1 MYVHGNVGG
10 LITHGTGAR
19 INKLAIMAPDGIG
32 GIHGVSGDA
41 SVDNSTV
48 FGDKIQGPSFG
59 HLTGF
64 GNVSYNV
71 TNSMPIGYK
80 SHRYNH
86 NGYIGGFGSLGPN
99 VAIYNFAYGIVMWGG
114 SADVQEISILNC
126 RAGTQAQSSAA
137 INMDGVIMLSCEG
150 NGITAHRGGDI
161 EFLRGICNN
170 HGVDGLNLLTS
181 KVS

>member
-1 MYVHGNVGG
+1 MGARGATNASKVYNTSIIEAHYQSRLYFHNCGG

-99 VAIYNFAYGIVMWGG
+99 VAIYNFAYGIVMWGF
-114 SADVQEISILNC
+114 SIALKIH
-126 RAGTQAQSSAA
+126 TSSN
-137 INMDGVIMLSCEG
+137 IYPIQHFHS
-150 NGITAHRGGDI
+150 R
-161 EFLRGICNN
+161 N
-170 HGVDGLNLLTS
+170 H
-181 KVS
+181 